1 MSEYYNSILVPIDF
15 TKRSELQ
22 ILQAYYVAKIF
33 NKPVTIMHVV
43 HSIKSMIFQGGKVEK
58 RYEDASRSLEE
69 RLRRIASFYQNKFK
83 HEFLP
88 NWASGSVKD
97 VIVDFAK
104 KEDIQLIVIGKSGHS
119 SVFQNSIGKHAF
131 QILYSSPSP
140 VLVIDQIVKQTFRKI
155 LLPLDLKKPV
165 QNKLLAAMLFSR
177 QYGAPL
183 KIIHIVTPEYR
194 SNVQEYEEKLL
205 QIKNYLTDYNIASSY
220 ELVYDFDYPSKIPQ
234 KIVDYAKYNECDLI
248 MMMTQQ
254 EFDFKDMF
262 IGSTA
267 SGVIRYS
274 KIPVLSIT
282 PSFSLVQIL

>member
-43 HSIKSMIFQGGKVEK
+43 HEVKSLLFHSGKVERK
-58 RYEDASRSLEE
+58 YEETSQNLEE
-69 RLRRIASFYQNKFK
+69 KLRRIASYYQLRFK

-88 NWASGSVKD
+88 NWASGSVKE

-104 KEDIQLIVIGKSGHS
+104 KEDIQLIVIGKSGRS
-119 SVFQNSIGKHAF
+119 SIFQNAIGKYAF
-131 QILYSSPSP
+131 QILYSSPCP
-140 VLVIDQIVKQTFRKI
+140 VLIIDQIVKQTFRKI
-155 LLPLDLKKPV
+155 LLPLDLKKPI
-165 QNKLLAAMLFSR
+165 QNKLLAAMVFSR

-183 KIIHIVTPEYR
+183 KIIHIVSPEHR
-194 SNVQEYEEKLL
+194 LQVPKYEEKLF
-205 QIKNYLTDYNIASSY
+205 QIKKYLTDYNVASTY
-220 ELVYDFDYPSKIPQ
+220 ELVYDFDYPSNIPK
-234 KIVDYAKYNECDLI
+234 KIVEYADYNECDLI
-248 MMMTQQ
+248 MVMTQQ
-254 EFDFKDMF
+254 EFDLKDMF

-267 SGVIRYS
+267 AGVIKYS

-282 PSFSLVQIL
+282 PSFSLLQIL